1 MNIKVI
7 IIITLTIAALVILY
21 LFTLGPLY
29 QKGNVIVAN
38 PESLKPV
45 NSENI
50 QVENKKQVFDDFH
63 NKDLVENYYAIKL
76 PQDWQLQ
83 ASVGN
88 GGYSLKNESATIA
101 VELMDVPDNSTLEL
115 FILSQQEPDIKK
127 NSQGYKR
134 IIYQASKINGNE
146 AYQLTYSIEREGK
159 TYQIR
164 RDYIAG
170 ADRAIAATLE
180 APQSDYQRYI
190 ATYQVVLD
198 SIRWENK

>member
-38 PESLKPV
+38 PESLKPI
-45 NSENI
+45 NSESI
-50 QVENKKQVFDDFH
+50 PVENKKQMFNEFH
-63 NKDLVENYYAIKL
+63 NKDLVENFYAIKL

-88 GGYSLKNESATIA
+88 GGYSLKNESAIIA

-127 NSQGYKR
+127 NFQGYRR
-134 IIYQASKINGNE
+134 ISYQAGTINGSE

-164 RDYIAG
+164 RDYITG
-170 ADRAIAATLE
+170 TDRAIAATLE